1 MYVISQI
8 RETKTHGIAQF
19 KDGRFHDITEPSLVA
34 ERPLQSTRLN
44 RILRRPDGGDGL
56 QQLAV
61 ASPRAPRP
69 PSRPAAQRG
78 FCGVGL
84 LAE

>member
-44 RILRRPDGGDGL
+44 RILRRPEWVMACSSWQSQAQGL
-56 QQLAV
+56 PGLLL
-61 ASPRAPRP
+61 
-69 PSRPAAQRG
+69 AQRPREDFAG
-78 FCGVGL
+78 
-84 LAE
+84 